1 MENIISGSKSLVIP
15 HYMHKHYTFQSNPD
29 LVCKVTTDI
38 SFEIVV
44 TRHLNRKDN
53 TRCKKYFT
61 YLEAGH
67 ILYLV
72 SNF

>member
-15 HYMHKHYTFQSNPD
+15 HYIHKNYTFQSNPD

-44 TRHLNRKDN
+44 D
-53 TRCKKYFT
+53 
-61 YLEAGH
+61 
-67 ILYLV
+67 ILIEKIKHVVRNILLI
-72 SNF
+72 